1 MRTRYI
7 ADASGHWIPERDW
20 RQPETDAAPTILP
33 DIAPYQS
40 MVTGEIISSRSKHRE
55 HLREHGC
62 VEIGND
68 VKPLLDHY
76 KNIPDVAP
84 RQRHELIRAQINA
97 MSDGEFRKAIKR
109 DIDRVKWN
117 SRED

>member
-7 ADASGHWIPERDW
+7 ADASGHWIPEREW
-20 RQPETDAAPTILP
+20 RQPATESAPAILP

-68 VKPLLDHY
+68 VKLPQNHKL
-76 KNIPDVAP
+76 PDVAP
-84 RQRHELIRAQINA
+84 KQRHELIRAQINA

-109 DIDRVKWN
+109 DVDRVKWH